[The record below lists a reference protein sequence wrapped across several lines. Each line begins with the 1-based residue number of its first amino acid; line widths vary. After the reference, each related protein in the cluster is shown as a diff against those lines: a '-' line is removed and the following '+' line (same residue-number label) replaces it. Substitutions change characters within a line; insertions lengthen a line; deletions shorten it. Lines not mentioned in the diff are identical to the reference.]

1 MPLALGLVET
11 KGLVGAIEA
20 ADAMVK
26 AANVRLVGK
35 EKISSALITIKIVG
49 ETAAVKHAVDA
60 GAAAA
65 QRVGELVSIH
75 VIPSPDEQISSLF
88 PEISDTP
95 EPGEVKP
102 KPAKVKPPKVIK
114 EVEKVQ
120 ESITPES
127 EEIKPAEVVT
137 KKIEEEPVDQIVLEP
152 EDEIVSTPEVNTE
165 IKEEKP
171 EIKEISIPK
180 PAVKE
185 VKPEL
190 DSLFSSPVIDSVPP
204 GDKKKSKKDVSIT
217 ISRLREEAL
226 KEITP
231 KEKLKIETEEPTEP
245 ATVEISV
252 ENLENLNVHQLRKL
266 ARSTEGFPIAG
277 REISKANRTT
287 LLEYFKEI
295 K

>member
-11 KGLVGAIEA
+11 KGLIGAIEA

-26 AANVRLVGK
+26 AANVQLVGK

-75 VIPSPDEQISSLF
+75 VIPSPDEQIASLF

-95 EPGEVKP
+95 EPEEVKP
-102 KPAKVKPPKVIK
+102 KPAKVKSPKVIK

-120 ESITPES
+120 EAITPEP

-137 KKIEEEPVDQIVLEP
+137 EKIEEEPVEEITLEP
-152 EDEIVSTPEVNTE
+152 KEEIVSAPVVVKETE
-165 IKEEKP
+165 PVEKKISKPKPEKP
-171 EIKEISIPK
+171 SFKKVNPSFETLFSTEVITETEPK
-180 PAVKE
+180 IVKKRAVK
-185 VKPEL
+185 
-190 DSLFSSPVIDSVPP
+190 
-204 GDKKKSKKDVSIT
+204 VSET

-226 KEITP
+226 KEIKP
-231 KEKLKIETEEPTEP
+231 AAEEKPIETVEEPEP
-245 ATVEISV
+245 VSKEIGDES
-252 ENLENLNVHQLRKL
+252 LEKLNVHQLRKL

-287 LLEYFKEI
+287 LLEYFKKI
-295 K
+295 